1 MTVLRLLSY
10 NVRSLR
16 DDSAAVARVIRETE
30 AQVVAIQEAPRLFRW
45 RSKCAALAR
54 RSGLVIVTG
63 GRPAAANLLLCTL
76 AVDVESSTDL
86 LFSRDSRL
94 HQRGTALA
102 VLRYRDARFALAGIH
117 LDLQQT
123 PRLRHV
129 GELHRALDLHA
140 GDPGVPIVVAGDVN
154 DQPGSAVWDALAA
167 RGTDAW
173 AAVGTGDGWT
183 FSATDPRKR
192 IDGVFADPRITVR
205 SATVLDTPD
214 VRVASDHRP
223 VLVELELPS

>member
-16 DDSAAVARVIRETE
+16 DDADAVARIIRD
-30 AQVVAIQEAPRLFRW
+30 AQPQVVAIQEAPRLFRW

-76 AVDVESSTDL
+76 AVDVLSSANV

-102 VLRYRDARFALAGIH
+102 VLGYRGARLALAGIH
-117 LDLQQT
+117 LDLEQG

-129 GELHRALDLHA
+129 GELHRVLDLHV
-140 GDPGVPIVVAGDVN
+140 GDPDVPRIIAGDVN
-154 DQPGSAVWDALAA
+154 DLPGTAVWNALVG

-173 AAVGTGDGWT
+173 AAVGAGDGWT
-183 FSATDPRKR
+183 FSVGNPRKR
-192 IDGVFADPRITVR
+192 IDAVFADPRVPVR
-205 SATVLDTPD
+205 SATVLDSPD
-214 VRVASDHRP
+214 VAIGSDHRP
-223 VLVELELPS
+223 LLVELDLP